1 MKSKIAEALHLQ
13 HEPVAVYR
21 TAHCPEGALQFKE
34 GVWGCVVGML
44 NAAAKG
50 RVAAM
55 NAATVACRGGKQ
67 GLGLQRFTLGTIEY
81 FLSVGGRGD
90 KPGEHYKKTPEL
102 AREYVFS
109 LPEVHS
115 PDYVVFAPLSQVSAE
130 TPELVVFLVNADQF
144 SGLATLANYDRPTQ
158 DNVQLRF
165 GAGCAQ
171 AVLYGL
177 DAEAQTNGT
186 CFIGLTDPSARKV
199 IDKDRLSFS
208 IPMPRF
214 LEMEANADSCFFHT
228 DTWAVIEKRL

>member
-55 NAATVACRGGKQ
+55 NAATGACRGGKQ

-102 AREYVFS
+102 AREYVLS

-130 TPELVVFLVNADQF
+130 TPELVVFLVNADQL

-199 IDKDRLSFS
+199 IDKDLLSFS